1 MRPLRGQCL
10 AGFAGTLMD
19 LIGIQE
25 ALAKSGL
32 DGWLLYDFRG
42 SNPIARSV
50 IGFDESQIG
59 TRRWFYLIPA
69 AGEPV
74 AILHVIEPHATRG
87 APGKTVLY
95 RSWKELEALLR
106 EHLDGKRRVAMEYS
120 PGAAIPYVS
129 RVDAG
134 TIEMVRAAGPEVVSS
149 ADFVQLFEAVWTKEQ
164 KGLHDRAALGC
175 LAAKDAAFTLIRER
189 LAAGVRVTESEVQ
202 ALIARRF
209 AEEGLYT
216 HHPCIVAVNDHA
228 SDPHFETAAGPSDR
242 AIVKGDLVLI
252 DFWAKVANDPRAVY
266 YDATW
271 MAYCGQ
277 DVPAKMREVWETV
290 RGARDAAIEFVT
302 REVAA
307 GTTVRGADVDD
318 VSRAFIEARG
328 YGPYFLHRTGHSIG
342 YEVHGN
348 GVNID
353 NLETRDSRT
362 LVPGVCF
369 SIEPGVYLKG
379 EFGVRSEV
387 DVYLGENGPE
397 VTGGPIQEHVIPIL
411 GI

>member
-1 MRPLRGQCL
+1 
-10 AGFAGTLMD
+10 MD
-19 LIGIQE
+19 LLGIQE
-25 ALAKSGL
+25 ALAKDGL

-69 AGEPV
+69 KGEPV
-74 AILHVIEPHATRG
+74 AILHVIEPHATKG

-106 EHLDGKRRVAMEYS
+106 EHLAGRRRVAMEYS
-120 PGAAIPYVS
+120 PGAAIPYVG

-149 ADFVQLFEAVWTKEQ
+149 ADLVQLFEAVWTKEQ
-164 KGLHDRAALGC
+164 KALHDRAARGC
-175 LAAKDAAFTLIRER
+175 VAAKDAGFALIKER
-189 LAAGVRVTESEVQ
+189 LASGVRVTESEVQ
-202 ALIARRF
+202 AFIGRHF
-209 AEEGLYT
+209 AEAGLYT

-228 SDPHFETAAGPSDR
+228 SDPHFETVAGPNDR
-242 AIVKGDLVLI
+242 AISKGDLVLI

-271 MAYCGQ
+271 MAYCGP

-290 RGARDAAIEFVT
+290 RGARDAAIDFVT
-302 REVAA
+302 RSIGA
-307 GTTVRGADVDD
+307 GQTIRGAEVDD

-353 NLETRDSRT
+353 NLETQDRRT
-362 LVPGVCF
+362 LIPGVCF
-369 SIEPGVYLKG
+369 SIEPGVYLP
-379 EFGVRSEV
+379 EFGVRSEIDMFV
-387 DVYLGENGPE
+387 GEGYAE
-397 VTGGPIQEHVIPIL
+397 VTGDIQREL
-411 GI
+411 LLLA